1 MSNNF
6 NKTIVDLYVI
16 ANLSDSEN
24 AEKIYEIIE
33 RLQGFDERDDE
44 QNNIY
49 LEILRS

>member
-1 MSNNF
+1 MS
-6 NKTIVDLYVI
+6 KTIRQTIADLYVI

-24 AEKIYEIIE
+24 AKKIYEIIE

-49 LEILRS
+49 VEFLRS